1 MGSVAGM
8 PQAMMQPGPDDY
20 AKYDSNRNGT
30 KITSSLVGYPWNRKK
45 KTDPNA
51 AEPNPNKVLWR
62 EKVSSRAA
70 ALTFV
75 RYGAIFSKCNLSA
88 IQLCQSNRNQAQHQG
103 YAAVPQHQ

>member
-1 MGSVAGM
+1 
-8 PQAMMQPGPDDY
+8 MQSMIRIETERRLLRRWWVTLG
-20 AKYDSNRNGT
+20 
-30 KITSSLVGYPWNRKK
+30 IVK

-51 AEPNPNKVLWR
+51 AEPNPNKVLWG